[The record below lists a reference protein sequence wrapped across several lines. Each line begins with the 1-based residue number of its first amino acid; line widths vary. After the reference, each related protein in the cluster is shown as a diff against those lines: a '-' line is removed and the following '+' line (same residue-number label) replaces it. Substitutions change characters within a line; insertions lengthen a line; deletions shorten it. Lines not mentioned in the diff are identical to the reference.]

1 MSTTKKKTRDSQGRF
16 VTNGEESEQD
26 TKDLPPTSYWK
37 KLRTLIVFTM
47 MLVLS
52 LPWTVI
58 IFQPA
63 RTYSNQAVE
72 YFGVLTSNL
81 RDSVCNCQ
89 ASAICKTLNSL

>member
-16 VTNGEESEQD
+16 ITNGEESEQD

-72 YFGVLTSNL
+72 YFGGLTSE
-81 RDSVCNCQ
+81 
-89 ASAICKTLNSL
+89 